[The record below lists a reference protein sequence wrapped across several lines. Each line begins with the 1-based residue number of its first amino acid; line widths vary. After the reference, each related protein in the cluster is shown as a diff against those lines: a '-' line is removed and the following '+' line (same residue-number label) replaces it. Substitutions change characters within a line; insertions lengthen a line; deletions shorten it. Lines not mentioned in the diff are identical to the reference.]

1 MKFEQAKCV
10 PEVYCPQF
18 QLKFNQEHVMIALS
32 SSNFKIL
39 NALAG
44 PEIFARLVRYVA
56 KVNEIVIWQRPPIEH
71 ICYEMK

>member
-18 QLKFNQEHVMIALS
+18 QLKFNQEQSRYDFVIALS

-56 KVNEIVIWQRPPIEH
+56 KVNEIVI
-71 ICYEMK
+71 

>member
-1 MKFEQAKCV
+1 MKFEQTKCV

-18 QLKFNQEHVMIALS
+18 QLKFYDFVIALS

-44 PEIFARLVRYVA
+44 PEIFARLVRYMA
-56 KVNEIVIWQRPPIEH
+56 KVNEIVI
-71 ICYEMK
+71 